1 MLPNVR
7 HLGVLARALLGV
19 DARVPHG
26 CITLRPLTPAPYE
39 RLELTGIPLAD
50 GTLDVNLRH
59 GELTVDTHDTH
70 LDVIIER
77 PWAAAPGPTRFRCDL
92 IPVSQSQS
100 WRVGLGMNGQV
111 GGGKLPTGRQR
122 TRTEVPRTHDRQVP
136 DGPDPPRPVH
146 SHTHRPDCRRR
157 APRRGRTPSAGVRRP
172 RCRVRRHGLAAD
184 PAGSSAVAVALAGG
198 RGRLGAVHV
207 GSVAAW
213 AIASTIGLPVGPAGP
228 EPLGLAGVVTVA
240 LELSGVV
247 ALLVWARPDRGGRLR
262 VGAASLSV
270 GVVLALASVA
280 VAPADVNELPS
291 LSDGRGPPSAAL
303 Q

>member
-1 MLPNVR
+1 
-7 HLGVLARALLGV
+7 
-19 DARVPHG
+19 
-26 CITLRPLTPAPYE
+26 
-39 RLELTGIPLAD
+39 
-50 GTLDVNLRH
+50 
-59 GELTVDTHDTH
+59 
-70 LDVIIER
+70 
-77 PWAAAPGPTRFRCDL
+77 
-92 IPVSQSQS
+92 
-100 WRVGLGMNGQV
+100 MNGQV
-111 GGGKLPTGRQR
+111 EGRKLPTGRQR

-157 APRRGRTPSAGVRRP
+157 APRRGRTHLQESVVLGVGFVVTAWLQILLGALLWRWRSQ
-172 RCRVRRHGLAAD
+172 VVG
-184 PAGSSAVAVALAGG
+184 VA
-198 RGRLGAVHV
+198 LGAVHV

-213 AIASTIGLPVGPAGP
+213 AIASTIGLPVGHAGP

-291 LSDGRGPPSAAL
+291 LSDGRGSPAAAL
-303 Q
+303 QEEAAPHSHNSTDEHDH